1 MQRRWLWPLRAAWAA
16 AAYAGRCG
24 AVKGGEGRCSWAPA
38 GILYSDMPRGE
49 MTDTV
54 TFTDRKNGL
63 VCEMQFGKVMYCTS
77 SFA

>member
-1 MQRRWLWPLRAAWAA
+1 
-16 AAYAGRCG
+16 
-24 AVKGGEGRCSWAPA
+24 
-38 GILYSDMPRGE
+38 MPRGE

>member
-1 MQRRWLWPLRAAWAA
+1 MVVRAAAVVVAA
-16 AAYAGRCG
+16 ESCMGCSSLCWQVWR
-24 AVKGGEGRCSWAPA
+24 GEGRCSWAPA

-63 VCEMQFGKVMYCTS
+63 VCEMQFGKVM
-77 SFA
+77 